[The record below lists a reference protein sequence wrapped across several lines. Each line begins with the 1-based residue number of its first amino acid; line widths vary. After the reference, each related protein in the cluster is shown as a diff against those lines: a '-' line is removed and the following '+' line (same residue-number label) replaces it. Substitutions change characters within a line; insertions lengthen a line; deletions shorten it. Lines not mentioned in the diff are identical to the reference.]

1 MAAAAIPDRP
11 PVVEDRKADCYLFS
25 DASAAGAR
33 IAQAHIPRFAPGRD
47 YLRVPSA
54 AAAAA
59 AADRPLWSVLVGC
72 VSIQEPFHN
81 LRLHRFRVAAS
92 GRITGHTDETL

>member
-1 MAAAAIPDRP
+1 
-11 PVVEDRKADCYLFS
+11 
-25 DASAAGAR
+25 
-33 IAQAHIPRFAPGRD
+33 
-47 YLRVPSA
+47 VPSD

>member
-1 MAAAAIPDRP
+1 MAAAAAAIPDRP

-54 AAAAA
+54 AAAA
-59 AADRPLWSVLVGC
+59 DRPLWSVLVGC
-72 VSIQEPFHN
+72 VSIQEPFYN
-81 LRLHRFRVAAS
+81 LHLHRFRVAAS

>member
-1 MAAAAIPDRP
+1 MRLLLERVLHRP
-11 PVVEDRKADCYLFS
+11 TSR
-25 DASAAGAR
+25 ASLPAGTT
-33 IAQAHIPRFAPGRD
+33 
-47 YLRVPSA
+47 SA
-54 AAAAA
+54 CRPTPPPPPPPT